1 MLKIQNQSFGH
12 LNLEFVICLE
22 FRYSN
27 FEFRNKYMGQKVNP
41 ISLRLIDEKN
51 WKSNWFSKRDYTRL
65 LHEDLKIR
73 EVIENSFA
81 QAGIADIKIE
91 RRQKDITVTIYS
103 SRPGMVIGH
112 SGEGASKLNLAIEK
126 IAKTKIK
133 VQIIEVKKPDLIARL
148 VADSIAYQLV
158 RRMPFRRVVKQ
169 AIEKSLVSG
178 AKGIRIKVAGRLGGI
193 EIARNE
199 IMQEGSVPLH
209 TLRADIDYAC
219 LPAKTNQGTIGVK
232 VWVNKGIK
240 IRNRKSKSKILNP
253 KQIQNSNIQSLKTF

>member
-1 MLKIQNQSFGH
+1 
-12 LNLEFVICLE
+12 
-22 FRYSN
+22 
-27 FEFRNKYMGQKVNP
+27 MGQKVNP
-41 ISLRLIDEKN
+41 ISLRLIDRKN
-51 WKSNWFSKRDYTRL
+51 WKSNWFSKRDYAKL

-73 EVIENSFA
+73 DAIENSFA

-103 SRPGMVIGH
+103 SRPGMIIGH

-126 IAKTKIK
+126 ITNTKVK
-133 VQIIEVKKPDLIARL
+133 VQVMEVKKPDLVARL

-169 AIEKSLVSG
+169 AIEKSLNSG
-178 AKGIRIKVAGRLGGI
+178 AKGIRIKVSGRLGGT

-199 IMQEGSVPLH
+199 LMQEGSVPLH
-209 TLRADIDYAC
+209 TLRADIDYSC

-232 VWVNKGIK
+232 VWINRGLKLKKKKIK
-240 IRNRKSKSKILNP
+240 KEEE
-253 KQIQNSNIQSLKTF
+253 